1 MQEYLAVFTH
11 LIGFHDP
18 ELAYHLFEENF
29 IPELYAIPWFLTCFA
44 HVFPLNKIMYVHT
57 HTHVLVYTH
66 THVLMYTHTHVLI
79 YTHTCLDLYTHTCIC
94 IYIYISIYF
103 VYMEGCYAKKGTL
116 F

>member
-57 HTHVLVYTH
+57 HTHTH
-66 THVLMYTHTHVLI
+66 TCLGV
-79 YTHTCLDLYTHTCIC
+79 YTHTCLDVYTHM
-94 IYIYISIYF
+94 S
-103 VYMEGCYAKKGTL
+103 
-116 F
+116 

>member
-57 HTHVLVYTH
+57 HTHTHMSWCIH
-66 THVLMYTHTHVLI
+66 THMSGCIHTHVLI
-79 YTHTCLDLYTHTCIC
+79 YTHTHTCLDLYTHM
-94 IYIYISIYF
+94 Y
-103 VYMEGCYAKKGTL
+103 
-116 F
+116 